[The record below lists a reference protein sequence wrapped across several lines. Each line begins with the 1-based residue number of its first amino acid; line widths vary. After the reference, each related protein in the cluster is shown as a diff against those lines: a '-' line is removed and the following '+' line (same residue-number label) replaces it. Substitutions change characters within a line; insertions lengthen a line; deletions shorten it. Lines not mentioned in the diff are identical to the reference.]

1 MNQRQIFDKGEKPIA
16 RLLKEYVDG
25 MSLERDFYTSE
36 AIYNNDIRHYWNSS
50 WIWVGHVSQ
59 VPNTGD
65 FFLFDYGTESLII
78 ALDKQGEIGVFL
90 NVCRHRGS
98 RVCMEQRGNRR
109 VFACPYHAWTY
120 ELNGDLRV
128 AREMGQDFDPTE
140 YSLLKAHVRIF
151 EGMIFA
157 CTAKSPPDIEAGLQK
172 LAPLLAPFDFN
183 NLKIAHSASY
193 PVPANWKLAVE
204 NYMECY
210 HCAPSHKDYARSHS
224 IKDPEYLRTEL
235 TEAMKDRSR
244 AVGLRTDEVSI
255 SSDAEG
261 KTDMDFYHRRY
272 PLFDGYLTGSKSGEP
287 LAPLLGNLKGFDGGT
302 TDLQIGILNNFLVYS
317 DHVVGYRFIPR
328 SVQETDIEVI
338 WFVRGDA
345 QAGKDYDLQDLTWLW
360 DVTSQDDERII
371 RLNQEGVNSFHYIPG
386 PLSHMEWGIRAFYDG
401 YLAKAALW

>member
-1 MNQRQIFDKGEKPIA
+1 MA

-78 ALDKQGEIGVFL
+78 ARDKQGEIGVFL

-98 RVCMEQRGNRR
+98 RG
-109 VFACPYHAWTY
+109 
-120 ELNGDLRV
+120 
-128 AREMGQDFDPTE
+128 
-140 YSLLKAHVRIF
+140 IF

>member
-1 MNQRQIFDKGEKPIA
+1 
-16 RLLKEYVDG
+16 
-25 MSLERDFYTSE
+25 
-36 AIYNNDIRHYWNSS
+36 
-50 WIWVGHVSQ
+50 
-59 VPNTGD
+59 
-65 FFLFDYGTESLII
+65 
-78 ALDKQGEIGVFL
+78 
-90 NVCRHRGS
+90 
-98 RVCMEQRGNRR
+98 
-109 VFACPYHAWTY
+109 
-120 ELNGDLRV
+120 
-128 AREMGQDFDPTE
+128 
-140 YSLLKAHVRIF
+140 
-151 EGMIFA
+151 
-157 CTAKSPPDIEAGLQK
+157 
-172 LAPLLAPFDFN
+172 
-183 NLKIAHSASY
+183 LKIAHSASY